1 MQRAWG
7 GLRAYDGPTS
17 SAMKSFC
24 SSQSSLGFRQKQ
36 LSEPYDV
43 SGICFECHHIYPQR
57 WSMTSTLSKLVGSD
71 LAADRRNVGPTA
83 CPSSWRWQTS
93 NRAKSKYSPWTE
105 VGGGGRRHSL
115 RRAVPGRRLKSKVS
129 KSSSPWPSP
138 AQTHIILHNEAF
150 QFIKLMVETLNVSY
164 ACL

>member
-24 SSQSSLGFRQKQ
+24 SSQSSLGFRLKQ
-36 LSEPYDV
+36 PSEPYDG

-93 NRAKSKYSPWTE
+93 DRAKSKYSPWTE

-115 RRAVPGRRLKSKVS
+115 RRAVPSRRLKSS
-129 KSSSPWPSP
+129 KLSHRIDRVVLECFQGSSYRPSGP
-138 AQTHIILHNEAF
+138 TMSQEGSF
-150 QFIKLMVETLNVSY
+150 
-164 ACL
+164 